1 MFSFITV
8 LAAGNPTVA
17 PYLAGTAVG
26 FLIGGFGHVIK
37 VPLMIIFGIVVI
49 GITTAL
55 FVIAS
60 DPGVS

>member
-1 MFSFITV
+1 VFGLITV
-8 LAAGNPTVA
+8 LATGNPTVG

-26 FLIGGFGHVIK
+26 FLIGGFGHVVK
-37 VPLMIIFGIVVI
+37 VPLMIILGILVI
-49 GITTAL
+49 GVTTAL